1 MRSLILGATGLIGS
15 SLVAECEEH
24 CRTHLGT
31 WYRTPHPDHAPLD
44 VRDGEAVAD
53 LVAELE
59 PEAVFQAA
67 GVSDPGYADA
77 RPGECRDVIVGGA
90 ANVAAA
96 VRRLGGRLVYFSS
109 DLVFGE

>member
-1 MRSLILGATGLIGS
+1 MRSLIVGATGLIGS

-44 VRDGEAVAD
+44 VRDAEAVDD
-53 LVAELE
+53 LIAELE
-59 PEAVFQAA
+59 PEAVYLAA
-67 GVSDPGYADA
+67 GIADAGYAEA
-77 RPGECRDVIVGGA
+77 HPGEAREVNVGGA

-96 VRRLGGRLVYFSS
+96 VRRLGGRLVYFAPA
-109 DLVFGE
+109 DVCG

>member
-31 WYRTPHPDHAPLD
+31 WYSTPHPDHAPLD
-44 VRDGEAVAD
+44 VRDAEAVAD

-59 PEAVFQAA
+59 PEAVFLAA
-67 GVSDPGYADA
+67 GVSDPGFA
-77 RPGECRDVIVGGA
+77 EVV
-90 ANVAAA
+90 
-96 VRRLGGRLVYFSS
+96 LGGRNVLGRPPELRL
-109 DLVFGE
+109 DL